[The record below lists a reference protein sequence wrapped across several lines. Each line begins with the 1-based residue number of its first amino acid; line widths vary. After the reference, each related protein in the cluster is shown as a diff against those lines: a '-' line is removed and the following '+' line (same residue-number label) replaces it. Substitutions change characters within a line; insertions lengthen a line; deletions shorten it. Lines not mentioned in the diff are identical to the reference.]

1 MALGA
6 QRKTVLSMILREVA
20 ILGLAG
26 LAIGIPL
33 ALAMS
38 RLVESFLYGVQP
50 RDPLTIAAAIT
61 TMLLGAL
68 LAAFVPAQRAAR
80 VDPMA
85 ALRHE

>member
-6 QRKTVLSMILREVA
+6 RRQTVLAMILREVA
-20 ILGLAG
+20 ILGIIG
-26 LAIGIPL
+26 LALGIPI
-33 ALAMS
+33 AVAMS

-50 RDPLTIAAAIT
+50 RDPLTIAAAIA

-80 VDPMA
+80 VDPMT